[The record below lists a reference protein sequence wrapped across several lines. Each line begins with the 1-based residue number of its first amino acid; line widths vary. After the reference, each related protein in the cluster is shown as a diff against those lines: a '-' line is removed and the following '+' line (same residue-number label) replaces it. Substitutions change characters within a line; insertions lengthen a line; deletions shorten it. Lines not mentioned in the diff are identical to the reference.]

1 MLSGGKLGGGSELAE
16 KVGPQ
21 AACWEEGDRV
31 MLSLCHHLPLRRR
44 GPERRHCHG
53 GKKKNGPEM
62 VPREAQTGSA
72 GSSRGGGGPW
82 LALQWPVTVG
92 RPPQGL
98 LSAAALQLSRPF
110 SFWAWLPGSPPSFS
124 AATKTRGKAHRCL
137 SPSPKSVLGLPLPLS
152 LCISLPLSRV
162 QHLLLTRSFL
172 LLPRAR
178 VIVG

>member
-1 MLSGGKLGGGSELAE
+1 MMSGGKLGGGSSLAE
-16 KVGPQ
+16 KVRPQ
-21 AACWEEGDRV
+21 ATCWEEGDCM
-31 MLSLCHHLPLRRR
+31 MLPLCRHPPLRRR

-53 GKKKNGPEM
+53 GKKKNGPEK

-92 RPPQGL
+92 RPWQGL

-137 SPSPKSVLGLPLPLS
+137 SPSPSLSWVSLCLCLSVSLS
-152 LCISLPLSRV
+152 LSPESS
-162 QHLLLTRSFL
+162 TSFSPTPSSCCL
-172 LLPRAR
+172 EP
-178 VIVG
+178 GS